1 MTEPQHNTAG
11 KLVPNDASTSSLTRS
26 GNCPELEGLTKT
38 RGEAFTA
45 YLSARHHLS
54 LCSEPEVAGHTAA
67 LETFEAA
74 HWKLRVSQRD
84 WEEHVAAHH
93 MG

>member
-1 MTEPQHNTAG
+1 MTQPQHNTAG
-11 KLVPNDASTSSLTRS
+11 KFARNDAGTSSLTRS
-26 GNCPELEGLTKT
+26 GNCPELERLTRT

-54 LCSEPEVAGHTAA
+54 VCSQLEVAGHTAA

-74 HWKLRVSQRD
+74 RGKLRVSQRN